1 MLRRGF
7 RISSRAVWLACLVF
21 LGPAVLAENTE
32 DASASQLT
40 IEGDS
45 AVFLQEQNTIEYVGN
60 VVAFMDGMRIVGDRV
75 LVEMNADRI
84 ERITTNGAPATFWQ
98 KRHATARDTTAAANT
113 IVFLPDSSLLELS
126 GSASLKQDGN
136 EVSSALIRYDLTL
149 GQLDA
154 GSPNASQERVRMQL
168 RVPTNS
174 TQRSSEEP

>member
-1 MLRRGF
+1 MLSKGF
-7 RISSRAVWLACLVF
+7 RKSRQGVWLACLVF
-21 LGPAVLAENTE
+21 LGTAVLAENTQ

-45 AVFLQEQNTIEYVGN
+45 AVFLQERNTIEYVGN
-60 VVAFMDGMRIVGDRV
+60 VVAFMDSMRIVGDSV

-98 KRHATARDTTAAANT
+98 QRDTTERDTTAAANT
-113 IVFLPDSSLLELS
+113 IVYLPDSGLLELS
-126 GSASLKQDGN
+126 GGASLKQDGN

-154 GSPNASQERVRMQL
+154 GSPNATEERVRMKL
-168 RVPTNS
+168 KVPTNS
-174 TQRSSEEP
+174 SERSSKEP

>member
-7 RISSRAVWLACLVF
+7 RISRRAVWLTCLVF
-21 LGPAVLAENTE
+21 LRPAVLAENTE

-45 AVFLQEQNTIEYVGN
+45 AVFLQEKNTIEYVGN
-60 VVAFMDGMRIVGDRV
+60 VVAFMGGMRIAGDRV

-98 KRHATARDTTAAANT
+98 QRDTTEQGTTAVANT
-113 IVFLPDSSLLELS
+113 IVYLPDSSLLELS
-126 GSASLKQDGN
+126 GSASLKQDSN
-136 EVSSALIRYDLTL
+136 EVSSALIRYDLAL

-154 GSPNASQERVRMQL
+154 GSPDALEERVRMQL

-174 TQRSSEEP
+174 TERSSEEP

>member
-1 MLRRGF
+1 MSRRGF
-7 RISSRAVWLACLVF
+7 RISRRVVWFACLVF
-21 LGPAVLAENTE
+21 LRPAVLAENTE
-32 DASASQLT
+32 DATASQLT

-60 VVAFMDGMRIVGDRV
+60 VVAFMDSMRIVGDRV
-75 LVEMNADRI
+75 LVEMNSDRI

-98 KRHATARDTTAAANT
+98 QRDATKRDTTAAANT
-113 IVFLPDSSLLELS
+113 IVYLPDSGLLELS
-126 GSASLKQDGN
+126 GSASLKQDDN

-154 GSPNASQERVRMQL
+154 GSPNASEERVRMQL

-174 TQRSSEEP
+174 SERSSEKP

>member
-1 MLRRGF
+1 MLRRRI
-7 RISSRAVWLACLVF
+7 RISSRAVWLGCLVF
-21 LGPAVLAENTE
+21 LGSAARAESTQ

>member
-7 RISSRAVWLACLVF
+7 RISRRAVKLACLVF

-32 DASASQLT
+32 DASVSQLT

-45 AVFLQEQNTIEYVGN
+45 AVYLQEQNTIEYVGN

-75 LVEMNADRI
+75 LVEMNDDRI
-84 ERITTNGAPATFWQ
+84 ERITTNGAPATFRQ
-98 KRHATARDTTAAANT
+98 QRDTTERDTTAAANT
-113 IVFLPDSSLLELS
+113 IVYLPDSSLLELS
-126 GSASLKQDGN
+126 GGASLKQDGN
-136 EVSSALIRYDLTL
+136 EVSSAMIRYNLTL

-154 GSPNASQERVRMQL
+154 SSPNALEKRVRMQL

-174 TQRSSEEP
+174 SEQSSEEP